1 MDRVNLQAST
11 YGSERLPTLREIAAP
26 LFRQRKLLL
35 PTFLGVVLVTVL
47 IVAFLPQDYQAEM
60 KILVKHERVDAAVS
74 PGRDPAVVNA
84 GDVTEEELN
93 SEVQILSSR
102 DLLERVVVSCNL
114 QNLQPDHFW
123 DRIFNKAAAQGAGNR
138 ENDAKKIS
146 RAVLALEKKLKIEP
160 LKKTNLIQVTYS
172 SSDPQLAAHILNV
185 LGNLYMEK
193 TVAVHRL
200 PGAFEFFLAESQ
212 RYQQALS
219 NAETHLTEFDHDQN
233 VSDPQLERQI
243 AIQKLAEFDST
254 FRATQVGIEEAEKR
268 AQVVKNQLAST
279 PQQTMS
285 QVRTSDNPYLMQQ
298 LRSTL
303 LTLQLKRSEL
313 LDKYQPSY
321 RPVQE
326 VQQQIDETLDAISKA
341 EKLPVKEQTTERN
354 PSYEWLQSELTKSSP
369 ELASLH
375 ARASATL
382 DVMGHY
388 RSQLQSIDLKGAT
401 QQDLLREVKEAEGN
415 YLLYVQKREEARI
428 ADALDRQRL
437 VNVAIA
443 EAATAPALPAHSH
456 WALTLL
462 LGTLLAGLT
471 STGFAFAVDY
481 LDPSVRTPHEL
492 REVLRC
498 PVLAVLPREEGRT
511 YVS

>member
-1 MDRVNLQAST
+1 MDNVNLQPSMR
-11 YGSERLPTLREIAAP
+11 GSDRLPTLREIAAP

-35 PTFLGVVLVTVL
+35 PTFLGVVLVAVL

-74 PGRDPAVVNA
+74 SGRDPALANA

-93 SEVQILSSR
+93 SEVEILNSR

-114 QNLQPDHFW
+114 QNLQSDHFW
-123 DRIFNKAAAQGAGNR
+123 DRIFNRTAAQGAGNR
-138 ENDAKKIS
+138 ENDAKKTS

-172 SSDPQLAAHILNV
+172 SSDPHLAAHVLNV
-185 LGNLYMEK
+185 LGNLYLEK

-200 PGAFEFFLAESQ
+200 PGAFEFFQAESQ
-212 RYQQALS
+212 RYRQDLS
-219 NAETHLTEFDHDQN
+219 KAETHLTEFDHDQG
-233 VSDPQLERQI
+233 VADPQLERQI

-254 FRATQVGIEEAEKR
+254 FRATQVAIEEAEKR

-326 VQQQIDETLDAISKA
+326 IQQQIDETLEAISKA
-341 EKLPVKEQTTERN
+341 EGSPVKEQTTERN
-354 PSYEWLQSELTKSSP
+354 PSYEWLQAELTKSNA

-382 DVMGHY
+382 DVMGQY
-388 RSQLQSIDLKGAT
+388 RTQLQSIDLKGAT

-428 ADALDRQRL
+428 GDALDRQRL
-437 VNVAIA
+437 VNVAVA
-443 EAATAPALPAHSH
+443 EGATVPALPAHSH

-462 LGTLLAGLT
+462 LGTLLASLT
-471 STGFAFAVDY
+471 STGLAFAVDY
-481 LDPSVRTPHEL
+481 LDPSVRTPDEL
-492 REVLRC
+492 REVLGC
-498 PVLAVLPREEGRT
+498 PVLAVLPKEERQA

>member
-1 MDRVNLQAST
+1 MDRESLQANA
-11 YGSERLPTLREIAAP
+11 YGSERLPTLREVAAP

-35 PTFLGVVLVTVL
+35 PTFLGVVLLTVL
-47 IVAFLPQDYQAEM
+47 TVVFLPRDYQSEM
-60 KILVKHERVDAAVS
+60 KILVKHQRVEAAVS
-74 PGRDPAVVNA
+74 PGRDGALANA

-93 SEVQILSSR
+93 SEVEILNSR
-102 DLLERVVVSCNL
+102 DLLERVVISCNL
-114 QNLQPDHFW
+114 QNLQSNHFL
-123 DRIFNKAAAQGAGNR
+123 DRTFNKTAAHGADNR
-138 ENDAKKIS
+138 GNDAKRIS

-160 LKKTNLIQVTYS
+160 LKKTNLIQVTYN
-172 SSDPQLAAHILNV
+172 SSDPQLAAHVLNV
-185 LGNLYMEK
+185 LGNLYLEK

-200 PGAFEFFLAESQ
+200 PGAFEFFQAESQ

-219 NAETHLTEFDHDQN
+219 KAETHLTEFDHDQG

-254 FRATQVGIEEAEKR
+254 FLATQVAIEESEKR
-268 AQVVKNQLAST
+268 AQAVKSQLAST

-303 LTLQLKRSEL
+303 LTLQLKRTEL
-313 LDKYQPSY
+313 LDKYEPSY

-326 VQQQIDETLDAISKA
+326 VQRQIDETLDAISKA
-341 EKLPVKEQTTERN
+341 EKLPVKEQTAERN
-354 PSYEWLQSELTKSSP
+354 PSYEWLQSELIKSSA
-369 ELASLH
+369 ELASLQ
-375 ARASATL
+375 ARAGATL
-382 DVMGHY
+382 DVMSQY
-388 RSQLQSIDLKGAT
+388 RTKLQSIDLKGAT

-428 ADALDRQRL
+428 GDALDRQRL

-443 EAATAPALPAHSH
+443 EAATVPALPAHSH

-471 STGFAFAVDY
+471 STGLAFAVDY
-481 LDPSVRTPHEL
+481 LDPSVRTPDEL

-498 PVLAVLPREEGRT
+498 PVLAVLPKEERRK